1 MSFGKKIIASLAALT
16 LAVSAAGC
24 GTGKGTAW
32 AARYEDY
39 EVSAGIFIYYEM
51 SAYYQAAN
59 KAKEADENLD
69 TADKKALKA
78 AVIDGKDMLT
88 WIQDDAT
95 DNLRK
100 YLAVQAEFDN
110 RGLELTQEQ
119 IDEINE
125 TVDGSW
131 DYYGSYYEQ
140 NGIGKESFKKITE
153 LSYKSEAL
161 FKSYYGEGGT
171 DEVSMDAIKDYYSE
185 NYSRVKYITLSLND
199 TEGNPLDD
207 DKKAEI
213 KKMADEFAERANKGE
228 EFDSLIAEYDE
239 YTAKLAEEA
248 AAETAETEAAET
260 SAETEVADTVEETAE
275 TSDTEE
281 ALESEEVTV
290 TEAEAENDEAE
301 ETSAETETEETE
313 ETSAETETAES
324 EETSDETET
333 EETEE
338 TSGETAE
345 EIMEDDDALE
355 EIEEDPYLNEKIIKK
370 GEDDSY
376 TPSEK
381 VNKAIFEQKE
391 FGKAFVVDDSADN
404 SNYYVVVKYD
414 ILERNDLFEGDALT
428 SILNEMKGDDY
439 DEKLLAIVTLENIV
453 KNQSSYKRYNP
464 FDFEV

>member
-1 MSFGKKIIASLAALT
+1 MSLGKKIIASLAALT
-16 LAVSAAGC
+16 LAVSASGC

-39 EVSAGIFIYYEM
+39 EVNAGIFIYYEM
-51 SAYYQAAN
+51 SAYYEAAN

-69 TADKKALKA
+69 TTDKKALKA
-78 AVIDGKDMLT
+78 SVIDGKDMLT

-110 RGLELTQEQ
+110 RGLELTQEE

-125 TVDGSW
+125 SVDGSW
-131 DYYGSYYEQ
+131 DYYGSYYEE

-171 DEVSMDAIKDYYSE
+171 DEVSMDTVKDYYDE
-185 NYSRVKYITLSLND
+185 NYARVKYITLSLND
-199 TEGNPLDD
+199 TDGNALDD
-207 DKKAEI
+207 DTKAER
-213 KKMADEFAERANKGE
+213 KKMAEEFVERANKGE
-228 EFDSLIAEYDE
+228 NFDSLIAEYDE
-239 YTAKLAEEA
+239 YIAKLAEEAA

-260 SAETEVADTVEETAE
+260 TAETESEETTAE
-275 TSDTEE
+275 TSVSAENTDETAE

-290 TEAEAENDEAE
+290 TEAEAANDEAK
-301 ETSAETETEETE
+301 ETAETEASKNETAETE
-313 ETSAETETAES
+313 ETSAETKVS
-324 EETSDETET
+324 EEKTA
-333 EETEE
+333 ETEE
-338 TSGETAE
+338 TSAGTDESEETAE
-345 EIMEDDDALE
+345 TE
-355 EIEEDPYLNEKIIKK
+355 ENSYANEKIIKK
-370 GEDDSY
+370 GSDDSY

-381 VNKAIFEQKE
+381 VNKAIFEAEQ
-391 FGKAFVVDDSADN
+391 GKAFFVDDSDEN
-404 SNYYVVVKYD
+404 SNYYVVVRYD
-414 ILERNDLFEGDALT
+414 ILERTDLFEGDGLT
-428 SILNEMKGDDY
+428 SILREIKGDEY

-453 KNQSSYKRYNP
+453 KNQSAYKRYNP